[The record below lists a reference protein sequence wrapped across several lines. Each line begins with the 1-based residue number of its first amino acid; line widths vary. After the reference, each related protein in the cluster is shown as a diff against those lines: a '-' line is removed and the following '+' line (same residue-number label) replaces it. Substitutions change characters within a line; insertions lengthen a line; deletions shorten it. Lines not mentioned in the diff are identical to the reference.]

1 MASLLKTRFRPD
13 LLVTP
18 MLSPLNGI
26 EPIFTVKDLRSG
38 QMFCFDEQKYF
49 LCQLWNGQASLD
61 DVRRAFRRQF
71 HQSLSL
77 HDLEAFLSNIGA
89 AGLLEP
95 CPALTMPKA
104 AAIAE
109 SRFIWA
115 MPLSAQAFRQ
125 VAALARQFCWLGSIA
140 LWGAVPG
147 LAIVLLTL
155 THHIDAVRYDL
166 TALFSIPFGQLF
178 LLMHGT
184 FAAISLLSH
193 LVQGLVLSDYG
204 GRVTQLRVSTSW
216 GFFPLIQVASE
227 GVETLPRQ
235 SQLWVFGSSLLVR
248 LVIIIGST
256 LLWYNTR
263 VSGTSLHLWAVVLV
277 LASWLEL
284 VIEGSPLWPSNGYLW
299 MVTYLR
305 LPRAIANSQRLWIML
320 LQGRALPP
328 ALTFRHRLLLGG
340 FGLLCVIASVALFG
354 YLVVLF
360 SHSLA
365 LLLRG
370 LLGESARPII
380 LGLILI
386 FFLRYLWNLRS

>member
-1 MASLLKTRFRPD
+1 MACLPRTRFRPD
-13 LLVTP
+13 LLVIPT
-18 MLSPLNGI
+18 LSPLNGT
-26 EPIFTVKDLRSG
+26 EPVFTVKDLRSG

-61 DVRRAFRRQF
+61 DVQRAFRHQF

-77 HDLEAFLSNIGA
+77 QDLEAFLSNIGA

-95 CPALTMPKA
+95 CPSRLLPKA
-104 AAIAE
+104 VTMAE
-109 SRFIWA
+109 SHFIWS
-115 MPLSAQAFRQ
+115 MPLSSQVFRQ
-125 VAALARQFCWLGSIA
+125 VAALVRQFCWLGSVA

-147 LAIVLLTL
+147 LAMVLLTL
-155 THHIDAVRYDL
+155 THHLDAVRYDL

-178 LLMHGT
+178 LLLHVT

-193 LVQGLVLSDYG
+193 LVQGLVLSYYG
-204 GRVTQLRVSTSW
+204 GRVTRLGVSTTW
-216 GFFPLIQVASE
+216 GFFPLIQVAFE

-248 LVIIIGST
+248 LAIMIGGT
-256 LLWYNTR
+256 LLWYDTR
-263 VSGTSLHLWAVVLV
+263 VSGTSLHLWAVVLI

-299 MVTYLR
+299 MVSYLR
-305 LPRAIANSQRLWIML
+305 LPRMIAKSQTIWIML

-340 FGLLCVIASVALFG
+340 FGLLCAIASVLLFG
-354 YLVVLF
+354 YLVMLF

-370 LLGESARPII
+370 LLGASARPII
-380 LGLILI
+380 LSLILI
-386 FFLRYLWNLRS
+386 LFLRYLWNLRN